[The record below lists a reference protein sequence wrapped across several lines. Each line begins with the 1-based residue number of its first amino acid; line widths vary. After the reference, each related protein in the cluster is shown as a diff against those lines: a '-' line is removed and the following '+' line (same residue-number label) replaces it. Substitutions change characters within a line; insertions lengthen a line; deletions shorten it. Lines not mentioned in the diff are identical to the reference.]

1 MSFKN
6 LLCGLGLFLAAAGQA
21 NAQSI
26 DTMRIANGITRPVEI
41 AHAPGD
47 DSRLFIV
54 EKQGRIRIINLET
67 NTLLSTPFL
76 DINSIV
82 GGGTSTGDERGLLGL
97 AFHPNYAQNGYFFV
111 YYTNNSSDTQ
121 ISRYS
126 VSSNLNV
133 ADSSSAKS
141 IMNIDQPYSN
151 HNGGCIKFDCNGYL
165 LIGTGDGGSG
175 NDPGNRSQDITNQL
189 LGKILRIDIDT
200 ANGVPYAIPA
210 DNPFVG
216 VTGDD
221 EILHYGMRNPWKI
234 YVDPETCDLYIGDVG
249 QNAREEIDIVSGDL
263 RGANFG
269 WRCMEANGCTGLSGC
284 TCNASSLTDPVY
296 SYNQGSNGYSVTGGV
311 VYRGCAIPDL
321 QGTYFFADYGSTN
334 IWSLRYSGG
343 SYTGFLNR
351 NELETASGGYG
362 VDNISS
368 FGTDANGEV
377 YIADQSGGEIFKI
390 IPSSGDV
397 SCETYPNG
405 DINED
410 CLVNGSDLAIV
421 LGFWGSTTGGD
432 LDGDGVTGGSDL
444 AIVLGF
450 WGATCE

>member
-6 LLCGLGLFLAAAGQA
+6 LLCGLGLVLAAAGQV

-26 DTMRIANGITRPVEI
+26 DTTRIANGMTRPVEI

-47 DSRLFIV
+47 ASRLFVV
-54 EKQGRIRIINLET
+54 EKRGRIRIIDLET

-76 DINSIV
+76 DIDSIV
-82 GGGTSTGDERGLLGL
+82 GGGTSTGSEQGLLGL
-97 AFHPNYAQNGYFFV
+97 AFHREYESNGYFFV

-126 VSSNLNV
+126 VSVNPNV
-133 ADSSSAKS
+133 ADSGSAKL
-141 IMNIDQPYSN
+141 ILNIDQPYSN

-165 LIGTGDGGSG
+165 LIGTGDGGSA

-200 ANGVPYAIPA
+200 PNGVPYAIPA

-221 EILHYGMRNPWKI
+221 EILHYGLRNPWKI
-234 YVDPETCDLYIGDVG
+234 FVDPENCDLYIGDVG
-249 QNAREEIDIVSGDL
+249 QNAREEIDIVPGTL
-263 RGANFG
+263 TGANFG

-334 IWSLRYSGG
+334 IWSLRYSNGG
-343 SYTGFLNR
+343 YTGFLNR
-351 NELETASGGYG
+351 NELESASGGFG

-397 SCETYPNG
+397 SCESYPNG

-410 CLVNGSDLAIV
+410 CVVNGSDLATV
-421 LGFWGSTTGGD
+421 LGSWGLSGGD
-432 LDGDGVTGGSDL
+432 LNDDGTTDGQDL
-444 AIVLGF
+444 AVVLAY
-450 WGATCE
+450 WGETCD